1 MKEYVERKALLE
13 NIKKYQSDAFGIPI
27 IIAEIEKTP
36 SADVREVIHA
46 KWIDAYPEIEPNPM
60 FMYGICSNCKFE
72 QGLSSEL
79 RYCPECGAKM
89 DLKETK

>member
-13 NIKKYQSDAFGIPI
+13 NIKRYQGDTFGIPI

-36 SADVREVIHA
+36 AADVREVIRA
-46 KWIDAYPEIEPNPM
+46 KWIDAYPKIEPNPM

-72 QGLSSEL
+72 QSLSSEL
-79 RYCPECGAKM
+79 KYCPECGARMKI
-89 DLKETK
+89 